1 MQFSRFCDRFADRTG
16 IVQLMDDLGN
26 AMGTDSDVLMLG
38 GGNPGHIP
46 EVQQYIHESM
56 QGILENPA
64 EFSHVIGDYGSPQGD
79 ISFIHVLAEFLRR
92 ELNWNIG
99 SENIVLTA
107 GSQAGFFYL
116 FNMLGGEF
124 ADGQFKRILLPLTPE
139 YIGYADVGL
148 VDNLF
153 ISYRPEIE
161 ILDDHLFKY
170 HVNFHDLQ
178 ITPDI
183 GAICVSRPTNPTGN
197 VLTNA
202 ELVHLQEIADKH
214 HIPLIID
221 NAYGLP
227 FPNIVFTEATPLW
240 TENTIICM
248 SLSKLGLPGTRTG
261 IIIGPEELIK
271 AITNINAV
279 LNLALGNFGPALVRD
294 MISSGEISKV
304 CDSLIRPY
312 YQAKSEQT
320 MRWIQREMADL
331 DYYVHK
337 PEGAIFLWL
346 WFPEMKIS
354 SEELYQRLKSKG
366 VLIIS
371 GHHFFPGLVDDWE
384 HRHQCIRLTYSMHP
398 AQVEEAIGII
408 ADEVRGAS
416 K

>member
-26 AMGTDSDVLMLG
+26 AMATDSDVLMLG

-46 EVQQYIHESM
+46 EVQQYIYESM
-56 QGILENPA
+56 QRILENPA
-64 EFSHVIGDYGSPQGD
+64 EFFHVIGDYGSPQGD
-79 ISFIHVLAEFLRR
+79 ISFIHALAKFLRR

-214 HIPLIID
+214 QIPLIID
-221 NAYGLP
+221 NAYGQP

-279 LNLALGNFGPALVRD
+279 LNLALGNFGPALVRG

-304 CDSLIRPY
+304 CDSFIRPY

-346 WFPEMKIS
+346 WFPRMKIS

-371 GHHFFPGLVDDWE
+371 GHHFFPGLEDDWE

-398 AQVEEAIGII
+398 AQVDKAIGII

-416 K
+416 